1 MQTFVTE
8 QPQPDVSPEA
18 EESAPETENLPA
30 PKEAQRGDGLVR
42 FLPRSRRAKIGVCSA
57 AVVLVV
63 VLALVL
69 IVPRLQNQGA
79 IASDAESLRA
89 LLADPSVSAVQVPS
103 GVSIRLAGDPVRIE
117 KTLTVEE
124 GASLNLICLA
134 ELAQG
139 GSADVRG
146 DLQINGMVRSEGG
159 TLAVNGGSVTGGGL
173 LWLASADQASVSEGG
188 TVNLSGSTLEGGTH
202 VLLLDEEALFAEAVS
217 VSGEEEYW
225 QAVAEG
231 AQAIRLEGT
240 FELESDIDQMCPVIL
255 SEGSSVT
262 SPVSENGRPAFTWHG
277 NGYPLFLYG
286 EWTANYQA
294 DSSESRAAVWVNES
308 TFAGDL
314 HAGENAVLVN
324 GGDMEIGPLQLL
336 DTVFVNLGRFAT
348 ADSANGYYQ
357 DFIDGFG
364 VNLGDIAVRASHNF
378 TLEGGVQWWNA
389 GSITVEENAAM
400 RNFSTV
406 ENDGTIS
413 VSSVP
418 KEGASFE
425 NHGVFLISSPSA
437 SFTLASGS
445 RLLNMGY
452 FQYDTDS
459 TVSIQGKA
467 ELLFPPV
474 TFRWGG
480 PSQAEAAVVTSGEEL
495 REALSGPQ
503 TCIVCTGDLEVSGDL
518 ELSDRELH
526 VAGTLTLE
534 GGSLSVSGSR
544 AVLEGKLDLG
554 GGALTVSG
562 GALVR
567 APEAQNVSSVCLE
580 DGSLLVTESN
590 LALAGGENSLSANSF
605 LLAPGGL
612 TLQNASLDVRQSQL
626 RVSGGYSLQGSRL
639 LVERES
645 NALFAG
651 FTCEVDGESSVTNE
665 GVIDLL
671 KNSNVTPSLAGDWQN
686 DGVLNCYTDL
696 NLSGTLRNAGEI
708 LFQDVVRLSGR
719 LENNGRILSVLDGDV
734 VLDGGTYTGAEPVS
748 EP

>member
-8 QPQPDVSPEA
+8 QLQPDVSAAA
-18 EESAPETENLPA
+18 EENGSETENLDFA
-30 PKEAQRGDGLVR
+30 EEAQRGGGRLAR
-42 FLPRSRRAKIGVCSA
+42 FLPRSRHARIGVCSA
-57 AVVLVV
+57 AVVLIV

-262 SPVSENGRPAFTWHG
+262 SPVSENGRPAFTWLG

-294 DSSESRAAVWVNES
+294 DSSESRAAVWVNEGMFS
-308 TFAGDL
+308 GDL

-324 GGDMEIGPLQLL
+324 GGDMEIGPLFLL
-336 DTVFVNLGRFAT
+336 DAVFVNLGRFAT
-348 ADSANGYYQ
+348 ADSADGYYQ
-357 DFIDGFG
+357 DFVDGFG

-406 ENDGTIS
+406 ENDGSIS

-425 NHGVFLISSPSA
+425 NQGVFLISSPSA

-495 REALSGPQ
+495 PRSALRPAGVHCLHRRSRGVRRFWNFR
-503 TCIVCTGDLEVSGDL
+503 IG
-518 ELSDRELH
+518 ELH

-544 AVLEGKLDLG
+544 AVLEGKLESRRRRAHGLRRRA
-554 GGALTVSG
+554 GAGARSAECEFRLPGRRLPSCHGIQSG
-562 GALVR
+562 
-567 APEAQNVSSVCLE
+567 
-580 DGSLLVTESN
+580 
-590 LALAGGENSLSANSF
+590 AGGRGEFPFRKF
-605 LLAPGGL
+605 LPAGARRPHAAKRLARCAAEP
-612 TLQNASLDVRQSQL
+612 AARQR
-626 RVSGGYSLQGSRL
+626 RV
-639 LVERES
+639 
-645 NALFAG
+645 FPAG
-651 FTCEVDGESSVTNE
+651 QPPF
-665 GVIDLL
+665 
-671 KNSNVTPSLAGDWQN
+671 
-686 DGVLNCYTDL
+686 
-696 NLSGTLRNAGEI
+696 
-708 LFQDVVRLSGR
+708 
-719 LENNGRILSVLDGDV
+719 
-734 VLDGGTYTGAEPVS
+734 GGTGKQTRFLPASPAKWTGKAAS
-748 EP
+748 QTRASSIC